1 MGGGCGRGNG
11 VGGDELRLM
20 GKREGSRGKV
30 RVRERARRVQEMS
43 WRCGRRPGGE
53 EAARQG
59 GGGRGAWPRVPG
71 ACPSSWQRRKAT
83 GEGGG
88 GGLGQREEL
97 ASWAGYR

>member
-1 MGGGCGRGNG
+1 M
-11 VGGDELRLM
+11 
-20 GKREGSRGKV
+20 
-30 RVRERARRVQEMS
+30 RERGREVRGA
-43 WRCGRRPGGE
+43 WGRRLEEE

-59 GGGRGAWPRVPG
+59 GGGRGAWPRAPG

>member
-1 MGGGCGRGNG
+1 MAS
-11 VGGDELRLM
+11 
-20 GKREGSRGKV
+20 REG
-30 RVRERARRVQEMS
+30 
-43 WRCGRRPGGE
+43 PGEE

-59 GGGRGAWPRVPG
+59 GGGRGAWPRAPG